1 MRRAKMILLLR
12 SAHHML
18 LLAFSPFAQEAG
30 GAGSLLSGLGG
41 ALGSGLGGALSSGLS
56 SSLLGTGGLLGASG
70 LLGVGGL
77 GLSLGAGGLAGGLP
91 RVSSMSSLGGGLGLS
106 SRYGLAQPLASGF
119 ERGERGGSPPTSLG
133 GGGTAS
139 LYRGSLGSS
148 NCLSGLGSGL
158 GPLGGLGGGLL
169 GGGLE
174 GAHQQKQRFV
184 WSPDLHRRFEVRPAQ
199 EWNSFSSDPV
209 HQLINEVPSLG
220 RRQSLSSVW
229 SRPNRKRLPS

>member
-1 MRRAKMILLLR
+1 M
-12 SAHHML
+12 
-18 LLAFSPFAQEAG
+18 
-30 GAGSLLSGLGG
+30 
-41 ALGSGLGGALSSGLS
+41 
-56 SSLLGTGGLLGASG
+56 
-70 LLGVGGL
+70 
-77 GLSLGAGGLAGGLP
+77 
-91 RVSSMSSLGGGLGLS
+91 GGGLGLS

-174 GAHQQKQRFV
+174 GAHQQKQTETKPASWTENEDGTKIDPAAEV
-184 WSPDLHRRFEVRPAQ
+184 EATWSSGGLVLFEPSTAL
-199 EWNSFSSDPV
+199 NSLEN
-209 HQLINEVPSLG
+209 HHTLLG
-220 RRQSLSSVW
+220 E
-229 SRPNRKRLPS
+229 